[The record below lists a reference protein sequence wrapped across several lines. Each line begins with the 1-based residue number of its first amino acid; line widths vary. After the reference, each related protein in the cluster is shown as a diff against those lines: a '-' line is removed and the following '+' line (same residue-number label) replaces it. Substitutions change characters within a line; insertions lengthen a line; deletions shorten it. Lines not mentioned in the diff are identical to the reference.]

1 MLTQVASLICRN
13 FRLCQFSFVVLFCDA
28 TKVIYWKEIILAKEP
43 TRLVMV
49 DKMFFLKEIF
59 LTTFHTF
66 QNNKKGGLS
75 LLVSINPLSFGLTF
89 LECFYH
95 NLRIKLIRTKRS
107 ERAKRAHSGLR
118 EVEKMGYKKFSP
130 VPV

>member
-95 NLRIKLIRTKRS
+95 NLRIKLISTWADSSIAIFNWYSIQYNENCKIWIS
-107 ERAKRAHSGLR
+107 Q
-118 EVEKMGYKKFSP
+118 
-130 VPV
+130 

>member
-95 NLRIKLIRTKRS
+95 NLSIKLISTWPDSSIAIFNWYSIQYNENCKIWIS
-107 ERAKRAHSGLR
+107 Q
-118 EVEKMGYKKFSP
+118 
-130 VPV
+130 